1 MSLTDAFGPLST
13 QASHADAIAWVRS
26 SLFARMKGNRYRS
39 PLSIAIMYAAE
50 LSAGNVPAKRLRKLE
65 AARESL
71 ERLGVDDLQ
80 RALDVARSAEKA
92 APDNATRE
100 WAARAVSVL
109 SEIGISKLKSAGPPS
124 SLQPISSP
132 SGVAPAAPA
141 PAPRCETCGALPGR
155 CGPGC
160 DLLKAQRSAR
170 APRALDHCTG
180 CAGPLPCPRG
190 SAEECYSIT
199 REVDRVASAA
209 LTARISELVMSG
221 MDRSDAEARAMAEV
235 EA

>member
-13 QASHADAIAWVRS
+13 QASSADAIAWVRS

-50 LSAGNVPAKRLRKLE
+50 LAAGNVPAKRLRKLE

-71 ERLGVDDLQ
+71 EKLGVGDLQ

-92 APDNATRE
+92 APDSASRE
-100 WAARAVSVL
+100 WAARAVAVL
-109 SEIGISKLKSAGPPS
+109 SEIGISKLKSAGPAP
-124 SLQPISSP
+124 SLQPISPP

-141 PAPRCETCGALPGR
+141 PRCETCGAAPGR

-160 DLLKAQRSAR
+160 DLLKAQRAAR
-170 APRALDHCTG
+170 APSVCTG

-190 SAEECYSIT
+190 SAEECHAIT
-199 REVDRVASAA
+199 RAADRAASAA

-221 MDRSDAEARAMAEV
+221 MDREAAESRALGEV
-235 EA
+235 GA

>member
-13 QASHADAIAWVRS
+13 QASSADAIAWVRS

-50 LSAGNVPAKRLRKLE
+50 LAAGNVPAKRLRKLE
-65 AARESL
+65 AGRESL
-71 ERLGVDDLQ
+71 EKLGVNDIQ

-92 APDNATRE
+92 APDSASRE
-100 WAARAVSVL
+100 WAARAVAVL
-109 SEIGISKLKSAGPPS
+109 SEIGLSKLKSAGPSP
-124 SLQPISSP
+124 SLQPISPP

-141 PAPRCETCGALPGR
+141 PRCETCGAAPGR

-160 DLLKAQRSAR
+160 DLLKAQRTAR
-170 APRALDHCTG
+170 APRICTG

-190 SAEECYSIT
+190 SAEECHAIT
-199 REVDRVASAA
+199 RAEDGERARRASAR
-209 LTARISELVMSG
+209 LSELVMGG
-221 MDRSDAEARAMAEV
+221 MDRDAAETQV
-235 EA
+235 IAEMGGVS